1 MREAIIKEIIAKLEA
16 STDILLTAHHKL
28 DPDSTGSMLA
38 LYRLCKKLGKRPVAL
53 CYEPVPPALEFLPDI
68 KAIENNNQLFK
79 DFIITLFNPT
89 TEISEIKYTTKE
101 NGEVAIIVSPKHGQY
116 SEKDVTLKSMQSRFD
131 SVFVVDS
138 GDKKNIGRLYEDN
151 KEIFENATVINI
163 DHHVSNDHFGDINLV
178 DTKVSS
184 ASELV
189 YYIISAI
196 DPELIDADIATYL
209 LLGIIADTGSFQHSN
224 TTEDSLRVAADL
236 VRRGGRQQDIIKNLY
251 KTKKFSTLKL
261 WGKVL
266 SSLKSDKEA
275 RLVWAT
281 LPNKTLV
288 HAQAQPEDI
297 KGVVD
302 DLMSSA
308 PDTDFII
315 LLTEIRPN
323 TVSASIRTKSKDIDG
338 VAIAKHFG
346 GGGHTEAAGFT
357 KEGTTLEQMEQE
369 VLARVKLY
377 QQEKK
382 QQKPQEVPQT
392 TSEAVSSE
400 EPKKSEGS
408 NEAYFA
414 QKLEE
419 NFF

>member
-1 MREAIIKEIIAKLEA
+1 MRDAIIKEIISKLEA
-16 STDILLTAHHKL
+16 SNDILLTAHHKL

-38 LYRLCKKLGKRPVAL
+38 LYRVCKKLGKRPVAL
-53 CYEPVPPALEFLPDI
+53 CYEPVPATLEFLPDI

-79 DFIITLFNPT
+79 DFIITMFNPT
-89 TEISEIKYTTKE
+89 TEVSEIKYTTKE
-101 NGEVAIIVSPKHGQY
+101 NGEVTIIVSPKNGQY
-116 SEKDVTLKSMQSRFD
+116 TGKDVTLKSMQTRFD

-138 GDKKNIGRLYEDN
+138 GDKKNIGRLYEEN
-151 KEIFENATVINI
+151 KEIFDNATVINI
-163 DHHVSNDHFGDINLV
+163 DHHISNDNFGDINLV
-178 DTKVSS
+178 DTNVSS

-189 YYIISAI
+189 YSIITAI

-224 TTEDSLRVAADL
+224 TTEESLRIAADL

-266 SSLKSDKEA
+266 SNLKADKDA
-275 RLVWAT
+275 RIVWAT
-281 LPNKTLV
+281 ISNKALV
-288 HAQAQPEDI
+288 HANAQPEDI

-308 PDTDFII
+308 PDTDFIV

-323 TVSASIRTKSKDIDG
+323 TISASIRTKSKDIDG
-338 VAIAKHFG
+338 VAIAAHFG

-357 KEGTTLEQMEQE
+357 RENTSMEEAEKELLSAVQ
-369 VLARVKLY
+369 AY
-377 QQEKK
+377 QKQKK
-382 QQKPQEVPQT
+382 GAVSAPKATQT
-392 TSEAVSSE
+392 TPSQE
-400 EPKKSEGS
+400 ETSTP
-408 NEAYFA
+408 NEEYFA
-414 QKLEE
+414 KKLED